1 MEGKF
6 DDQSEFE
13 TVEAMSK
20 LAEAID
26 RVDQEM
32 KLLKGAL
39 QSSETISQLSF
50 RIKNALERNS
60 SPSIETETSEKLS
73 ISTPLK
79 NNAINNFEV
88 EDFPSTPTLEQLGL
102 SGPTLSIV
110 GRRAGFD
117 SSASISDGEFDN
129 SFYQK

>member
-6 DDQSEFE
+6 DDQGELE

-39 QSSETISQLSF
+39 QSSEPISQLSL
-50 RIKNALERNS
+50 RIKSALERKGT
-60 SPSIETETSEKLS
+60 PIETETSEKLS

-79 NNAINNFEV
+79 SSSTANF

-117 SSASISDGEFDN
+117 SSASISDNEFDN

>member
-6 DDQSEFE
+6 DDQGELE

-39 QSSETISQLSF
+39 QSSEPISQLSL
-50 RIKNALERNS
+50 RIKSALERKGT
-60 SPSIETETSEKLS
+60 PIETETSEKLS

-79 NNAINNFEV
+79 SSSTANF
-88 EDFPSTPTLEQLGL
+88 EDFPSTPTIEQLGL

-117 SSASISDGEFDN
+117 SSASISDNEFDN